1 MRSLLLLA
9 SIALLA
15 AGPGAAAATRADSK
29 AALRLTSTSPVTLRG
44 SAFKPGERV
53 TLTVRETAASGRR
66 VRKVTAGR
74 LGGFVARFPAL
85 LGADRCE
92 VVATA
97 VGNRGSRATLKTP
110 QALCRPREAALLVTD
125 LQPVTVVGSAF
136 LPGENVVVEATLN
149 GELAVRHA
157 RATTGGRFT
166 VAFSGLAVVDRCS
179 SDLLVRAIGARGSEA
194 AAKIGPL
201 PQCAPRN

>member
-1 MRSLLLLA
+1 MAGTIAARLA
-9 SIALLA
+9 ELGIELPKLPAP
-15 AGPGAAAATRADSK
+15 AGAYVPYTISGK
-29 AALRLTSTSPVTLRG
+29 TLYI
-44 SAFKPGERV
+44 
-53 TLTVRETAASGRR
+53 SGQI
-66 VRKVTAGR
+66 GI
-74 LGGFVARFPAL
+74 
-85 LGADRCE
+85 
-92 VVATA
+92 
-97 VGNRGSRATLKTP
+97 
-110 QALCRPREAALLVTD
+110 
-125 LQPVTVVGSAF
+125 
-136 LPGENVVVEATLN
+136 LPGENVVLEATLN